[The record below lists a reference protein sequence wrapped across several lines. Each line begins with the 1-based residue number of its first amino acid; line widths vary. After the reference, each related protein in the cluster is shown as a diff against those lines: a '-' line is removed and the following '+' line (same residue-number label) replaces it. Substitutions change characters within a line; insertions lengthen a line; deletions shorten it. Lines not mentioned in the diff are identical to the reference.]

1 LIKSGREEDART
13 HPTPD
18 AGGEPGGRDT
28 SITPVVQ
35 HEPKGVRTGKGEA
48 CLVVIYGP
56 ELGRRIPLSAATFA
70 VGRSSK
76 SDLTLDQESVSRNH
90 ARITRARREGA
101 DAAYVV
107 ADLGSTNGTYVND
120 VSVTEREL
128 WDGDQIKIGRSILKF
143 MSGDNIETSYHEEIY
158 RLMTVDGLT
167 QIFNKRYFTE
177 TLEREV
183 NRSTRYERP
192 LSLVLI
198 DIDFFKKKNDELG
211 HVAGDALLKQI
222 ASAVKP
228 KLRSQDIFARVGG
241 EEFGVL
247 LPEVAAVGARVTAE
261 KIRQLVEETEFTFD
275 ALVVR
280 CTISLGVAEL
290 GPDVGSGDALYKAA
304 DDALYTAKKAGRNQV
319 AG

>member
-1 LIKSGREEDART
+1 LSQSGRDDDEAFEGD
-13 HPTPD
+13 
-18 AGGEPGGRDT
+18 EPPRDT
-28 SITPVVQ
+28 SVTPVIR
-35 HEPKGVRTGKGEA
+35 HEPKAVRTGKGEA

-56 ELGRRIPLSAATFA
+56 ELGRRIPLSSAAFA
-70 VGRSSK
+70 VGRASK
-76 SDLTLDQESVSRNH
+76 SDLSLDQESVSRNH
-90 ARITRARREGA
+90 ARITRARRQGA
-101 DAAYVV
+101 EAAYVV

-128 WDGDQIKIGRSILKF
+128 MDGDQIKIGRSILKF
-143 MSGDNIETSYHEEIY
+143 MSGDNIEASYHEEIY

-183 NRSTRYERP
+183 NRSARYERP
-192 LSLVLI
+192 LSLVMM
-198 DIDFFKKKNDELG
+198 DIDFFKKQNDTLG

-222 ASAVKP
+222 ASAIKP

-241 EEFGVL
+241 EELAAL
-247 LPEVAAVGARVTAE
+247 LPEVAAEGARVTAE
-261 KIRQLVEETEFTFD
+261 KIRQLVEETEFRFD
-275 ALVVR
+275 EHVMR

-290 GPDVGSGDALYKAA
+290 GPEITSANALYDAA
-304 DDALYTAKKAGRNQV
+304 DQALYTAKNAGRNQV